1 MNLRQ
6 RCQAVFEAGYQ
17 LGQTSFRALAK
28 QMKLSKSSVH
38 RLHHRLL
45 KRNQHPESPLWETEA
60 GQQWL
65 RLLVVATIFVFALQG
80 GMGCERLSQFFHLLR
95 LDPHIGVS
103 PTALRSLRARI
114 EATILDYQHSAHQT
128 IQQISSGVEVCAAA
142 DETFFD
148 QVVLVMLDLP
158 SGYIF
163 VEEVTE
169 NCQYET
175 WQQRVAQA
183 FESLGLKVKYLVSD
197 RAKAII
203 KLALNDLGAKSVSD
217 LFHVLSDLNRSVG
230 FELNSL
236 GSRLQK
242 QINRAVLH
250 QADPELISALEAQQQ
265 QLQESLVSYDHCC
278 HRLSLGLHP
287 FEIYRNRPSSTESVS
302 VELSKILTTL
312 QSLSTTHRLQDR
324 RSGVRKLKNQIPTL
338 SEVIDLWWDWVSQA
352 LAHHEVEVHLV
363 DWVKEYLLPVVYWK
377 QQVQRT
383 KTPYLRKE
391 YHTAHLRAL
400 VSLEQ
405 HPVTMSLSQSE
416 KDQWWHWARWMV
428 SKFQR
433 SSSAVE
439 GRNGYL
445 SGVHHNRRGLSPQ
458 RLKVSTVIH
467 NFFLKRDDG
476 TTAAQRLFGQP
487 FPDLFEYLVENMGE
501 LPQPRKSRKRSKP
514 ETLTLPTVPS

>member
-1 MNLRQ
+1 
-6 RCQAVFEAGYQ
+6 VII
-17 LGQTSFRALAK
+17 ALTLECFHS
-28 QMKLSKSSVH
+28 QQKL
-38 RLHHRLL
+38 L
-45 KRNQHPESPLWETEA
+45 
-60 GQQWL
+60 
-65 RLLVVATIFVFALQG
+65 G

-95 LDPHIGVS
+95 LDRHLGVS

-128 IQQISSGVEVCAAA
+128 RQQISSGVEVCAAA

-278 HRLSLGLHP
+278 HRLSLGVAI
-287 FEIYRNRPSSTESVS
+287 E
-302 VELSKILTTL
+302 
-312 QSLSTTHRLQDR
+312 
-324 RSGVRKLKNQIPTL
+324 
-338 SEVIDLWWDWVSQA
+338 
-352 LAHHEVEVHLV
+352 
-363 DWVKEYLLPVVYWK
+363 
-377 QQVQRT
+377 
-383 KTPYLRKE
+383 
-391 YHTAHLRAL
+391 
-400 VSLEQ
+400 
-405 HPVTMSLSQSE
+405 
-416 KDQWWHWARWMV
+416 
-428 SKFQR
+428 
-433 SSSAVE
+433 
-439 GRNGYL
+439 
-445 SGVHHNRRGLSPQ
+445 
-458 RLKVSTVIH
+458 
-467 NFFLKRDDG
+467 
-476 TTAAQRLFGQP
+476 
-487 FPDLFEYLVENMGE
+487 
-501 LPQPRKSRKRSKP
+501 
-514 ETLTLPTVPS
+514 